1 MMIKNKILA
10 FIFIVLAIGFYS
22 YFVEP
27 NRLIVTNYTIQDKEL
42 SGIKIVFA
50 SDFHIKP
57 HQQKRLEK
65 IVKTINKQTPDLVLS
80 TGDYVSGH
88 TQESTM
94 DPEKITEE
102 LSKVKSK
109 YGFYTTLGNH
119 DGWYG
124 PNEVQKHLEN
134 NGIKV
139 LNNEN
144 VKLNIKGKEFYIVG
158 IEDMSTGEADLYK
171 AIGTIDKPAILLSHT
186 PDIFPKVPKSLNL
199 TLSGHTHGGQVR
211 IPFFGPIFT
220 ASDYHDKYAKGIIIE
235 KDKKLITTTGIGVS
249 IFPIRFNC
257 APEVVVIEFVDEIQ
271 I

>member
-1 MMIKNKILA
+1 MGIL
-10 FIFIVLAIGFYS
+10 
-22 YFVEP
+22 
-27 NRLIVTNYTIQDKEL
+27 EL
-42 SGIKIVFA
+42 VGLVKVGIKIVLA

-88 TQESTM
+88 TQELTM
-94 DPEKITEE
+94 DPEKIAEE

-124 PNEVQKHLEN
+124 PNEVEKHLEN

-144 VKLNIKGKEFYIVG
+144 VKLNI
-158 IEDMSTGEADLYK
+158 LY
-171 AIGTIDKPAILLSHT
+171 LLLL
-186 PDIFPKVPKSLNL
+186 VL
-199 TLSGHTHGGQVR
+199 
-211 IPFFGPIFT
+211 
-220 ASDYHDKYAKGIIIE
+220 
-235 KDKKLITTTGIGVS
+235 
-249 IFPIRFNC
+249 
-257 APEVVVIEFVDEIQ
+257 
-271 I
+271 